1 MQSALLQLSELAS
14 AVTDMDA
21 FYNALESVI
30 KTLLVTDSFH
40 IALLNSSNELK
51 LTHCHN
57 PLEKGLCE
65 QVDLTHW
72 QKSLSGLVVMR
83 QQKLHCSAN
92 KRRVLANADEIIL
105 YDSEFKDWLGVPL
118 KRNQQ
123 VIGVIAL
130 QSYDEALSFS
140 AKDCQI
146 LEGIAEHLVTAI
158 DRVRSLSLIHI

>member
-1 MQSALLQLSELAS
+1 MELPTTETTLAVRQLPRLKRLLNKYRQNKTMQSALLQLSELAS

-92 KRRVLANADEIIL
+92 KRRVLAVSYTHL
-105 YDSEFKDWLGVPL
+105 TLPT
-118 KRNQQ
+118 KRI
-123 VIGVIAL
+123 V
-130 QSYDEALSFS
+130 
-140 AKDCQI
+140 
-146 LEGIAEHLVTAI
+146 
-158 DRVRSLSLIHI
+158 